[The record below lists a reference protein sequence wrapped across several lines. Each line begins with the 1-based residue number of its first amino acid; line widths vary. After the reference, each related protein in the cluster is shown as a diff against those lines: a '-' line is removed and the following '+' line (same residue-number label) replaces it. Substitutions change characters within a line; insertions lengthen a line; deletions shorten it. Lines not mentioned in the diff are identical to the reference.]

1 MKKSVSSVLSVKNA
15 AVSAIALTSLAAP
28 FSALAA
34 SDAPAPGKAS
44 AAPAG
49 DVERAQARGILLGD
63 AQGRLDEKQAL
74 TRAEFAVLIAR
85 AFDLDTPQFP
95 YSSYKDVAVS
105 SWASPAAEALR
116 AKGWMNGSG
125 SAFLPNAPVTQEQM
139 ASVLAKALGLSESPA
154 TVPGA
159 GISEEDLAASSGWAR
174 ESLKQAASAG
184 LLGVYA
190 NGIKPGQAV
199 LRGEAASAVLAA
211 SNLRPQVVEA
221 VGDGT
226 VKLGGVTYA
235 AAAELAG
242 LFSASNEDALIGAK
256 VRGYASNGSL
266 RSVYGLELNAAG
278 QAAAKGQ
285 AEFSGNVALNGGGSK
300 ISGSV
305 TVNGDFY
312 TLNDLVVAGDLTI
325 GSKVAQDFS
334 GSGLEVAGTTNVLGG
349 DENTVAF
356 ANSKLQKVAV
366 GKLNVRVT
374 FGSGT
379 TVSEVNVN
387 TNANIEGEAGIRIPK
402 MTIGE
407 QVSNLKLSAAVG
419 SLLLTGSPSVNLG
432 TNASIVSL
440 SLPSGVSPLSLIS
453 NFSAFA
459 AKIGTVNGQAA
470 SSFIPQPVAV
480 SSPVSNSPAPSTPT
494 TPTEPSVPADPTA
507 LNAAIAD
514 AQLALTEAAGNPDM
528 IGSYPLLNV
537 KKAQAAI
544 RTAQSKLADPSAT
557 QQALDQASSTLTA
570 ETATLRASKNYTLL
584 TRRLAQY
591 QADYGPV
598 TPGAGPRQAESSFYD
613 PFHAKFSELSA
624 LNTDPFVEL
633 PDQFVKVNELDVV
646 ASNLYANIVAWNTA
660 DLIAEID
667 QAEKALLQYADTEKD
682 KTGVLRDLEA
692 AKVALQAYQND
703 PLGTKQAMLDLARSN
718 LNISNYLYI
727 TANGGV
733 DDKNADSSSVHA
745 DTQRLVY
752 DEESDS
758 IR

>member
-34 SDAPAPGKAS
+34 SDAAAPGKVS
-44 AAPAG
+44 SAPAG

-63 AQGRLDEKQAL
+63 AQGRLGENQAL

-116 AKGWMNGSG
+116 AKGWMSGSG

-139 ASVLAKALGLSESPA
+139 ASVLAKALGLSESPLS
-154 TVPGA
+154 VPGA
-159 GISEEDLAASSGWAR
+159 GVTEEDLAAASGWAR
-174 ESLKQAASAG
+174 GSLKQAASAG

-235 AAAELAG
+235 ATAELAG
-242 LFSASNEDALIGAK
+242 LFSAANQDALIGAK
-256 VRGYASNGSL
+256 VRGYAANGSL
-266 RSVYGLELNAAG
+266 RSVYGLELNASG
-278 QAAAKGQ
+278 KEAAQGQ

-300 ISGSV
+300 IAGSV

-312 TLNDLVVAGDLTI
+312 TLNNLAVAGDLTI
-325 GSKVAQDFS
+325 GSKVEQDFS
-334 GSGLEVAGTTNVLGG
+334 GSGLEVAGATNVLGG

-356 ANSKLQKVAV
+356 SDSKLQTVAV
-366 GKLNVRVT
+366 GKPNVRVK
-374 FGSGT
+374 FMSGT
-379 TVSEVNVN
+379 TLTEIHVNA
-387 TNANIEGEAGIRIPK
+387 NANIESEAGVRIPK
-402 MTIGE
+402 MTVDE
-407 QVSNLKLSAAVG
+407 QVSNLKLSAEVG

-453 NFSAFA
+453 NFSAFV
-459 AKIGTVNGQAA
+459 AKIGTVNGQTA
-470 SSFIPQPVAV
+470 SSFIPQPVVA
-480 SSPVSNSPAPSTPT
+480 SPPVSNPNPPAPSMPS
-494 TPTEPSVPADPTA
+494 EPSVPADSTA

-514 AQLALTEAAGNPDM
+514 AELALTEAAGNSDA
-528 IGSYPLLNV
+528 IGTYPQLNV

-544 RTAQSKLADPSAT
+544 RTARSTLADPAAT
-557 QQALDQASSTLTA
+557 QQTLNQAVNTLTA

-598 TPGAGPRQAESSFYD
+598 TPGAGPRQAESSLYEAYQ
-613 PFHAKFSELSA
+613 AKFRELSA

-633 PDQFVKVNELDVV
+633 PDQSSKVNELDAVV
-646 ASNLYANIVAWNTA
+646 NSLYANIVAWNTA
-660 DLIAEID
+660 DLIAEIA
-667 QAEKALLQYADTEKD
+667 QSEKALIQYADTRHTKEN
-682 KTGVLRDLEA
+682 VLRDLEA
-692 AKVALQAYQND
+692 AKAALQAYQKD
-703 PLGTKQAMLDLARSN
+703 PLGTKQEALDTARSN

-727 TANGGV
+727 LANGGE
-733 DDKNADSSSVHA
+733 DDKNADASSGGA
-745 DTQRLVY
+745 DTQQLVY
-752 DEESDS
+752 DEKSDS